1 MDRLNWVT
9 KDCFNGIAQLS
20 RLGPHEP
27 IQPELIHARMRS
39 YVDALLRRAREAGY
53 PEQDGR
59 LMAYAVVALCDEVVM
74 TGQGPLRDLWAVQP
88 LQLIYFNENTAGEN
102 FFVRLEEVRSNSQQV
117 DTLRAFY
124 LALMFGFRGR
134 YGARGGELAL
144 SDLTDSV
151 RTQLLRTLAV
161 PEVLAP
167 SGLRPEEG
175 LLDVGRKLPVVW
187 MALGVL
193 ALTTV
198 LYLGLAVSLREH
210 LRSFVQ
216 WMSQVG
222 GA

>member
-20 RLGPHEP
+20 RLGTHEV
-27 IQPELIHARMRS
+27 IQPDLIHARMRS

-53 PEQDGR
+53 SEQDGR

-74 TGQGPLRDLWAVQP
+74 TSQGPLRDLWAVQP
-88 LQLIYFNENTAGEN
+88 LQLVYFNENTAGEN
-102 FFVRLEEVRSNSQQV
+102 FFVRLEEVRNNPQQV
-117 DTLRAFY
+117 DVTRAFY

-134 YGARGGELAL
+134 YGARGGEVAL

-151 RTQLLRTLAV
+151 RTQLFRTLAV

-167 SGLRPEEG
+167 NGLRPEEG

-210 LRSFVQ
+210 LGSFVK

>member
-20 RLGPHEP
+20 RLRAQEVV
-27 IQPELIHARMRS
+27 QPELIHARMRS
-39 YVDALLRRAREAGY
+39 YVDALFRRAREAGF

-74 TGQGPLRDLWAVQP
+74 SSQGSLRDLWAVQP
-88 LQLIYFNENTAGEN
+88 LQLVYFNENTAGEN
-102 FFVRLEEVRSNSQQV
+102 FFVRLEEVRSNGQQV
-117 DTLRAFY
+117 DVLRAFY

-134 YGARGGELAL
+134 YGARGGEIAL

-151 RTQLLRTLAV
+151 RAQLFRSLAV
-161 PEVLAP
+161 PEALSP
-167 SGLRPEEG
+167 NGLRPEEG

-198 LYLGLAVSLREH
+198 LYLGLAVSLRDH
-210 LRSFVQ
+210 LHGFVH

>member
-9 KDCFNGIAQLS
+9 KDCFNCIAQLS
-20 RLGPHEP
+20 RVGPHES
-27 IQPELIHARMRS
+27 IQPELIHARMCT

-74 TGQGPLRDLWAVQP
+74 SGEGPLRDLWAAQP
-88 LQLIYFNENTAGEN
+88 LQLLYFNENTAGEN
-102 FFVRLEEVRSNSQQV
+102 FFVRLEEVRGNSQQV
-117 DTLRAFY
+117 DTMRAFY

-134 YGARGGELAL
+134 YGARGGELPL

-151 RTQLLRTLAV
+151 RAQLLRTLAV

-210 LRSFVQ
+210 LRGFVQ
-216 WMSQVG
+216 WMSPAG

>member
-20 RLGPHEP
+20 RVGPHES
-27 IQPELIHARMRS
+27 IQPELIHARMCT

-74 TGQGPLRDLWAVQP
+74 SGEGPLRDLWAAQP
-88 LQLIYFNENTAGEN
+88 LQLLYFNENTAGEN
-102 FFVRLEEVRSNSQQV
+102 FFVRLEEVRGNSQQV
-117 DTLRAFY
+117 DTMRAFY

-134 YGARGGELAL
+134 YGARGGELPL

-151 RTQLLRTLAV
+151 RAQLLRTLAV

-210 LRSFVQ
+210 LRGFVQ
-216 WMSQVG
+216 WMSPAG